1 MNLRELPI
9 KVQSCMK
16 IEIISKTVHYCTL
29 RGIEKVIWKNPEE
42 RKKEISSQNFFF
54 MAELLIPRTIR

>member
-1 MNLRELPI
+1 
-9 KVQSCMK
+9 MK

-42 RKKEISSQNFFF
+42 RKKEILTRSRKR
-54 MAELLIPRTIR
+54 EKDREREREKKKKI